1 MNNNKMKRFPIKY
14 IRDKAKSAY
23 KKNSECYVCETSEK
37 LELHHVYS
45 MSELFNKWCRE
56 TGIVIKE
63 LDDILQY
70 REDFISSHHQEIYED
85 VRTLCKTCHLRL
97 HKLFGQNPALQTA
110 PKQLLWLDKLKV
122 KFRRQNV

>member
-63 LDDILQY
+63 LEDILQH
-70 REDFISSHHQEIYED
+70 REDFIAEHHKEIYED

-97 HKLFGQNPALQTA
+97 HKLFGQNPALQTG
-110 PKQLLWLDKLKV
+110 PKQLVWLDRLKD
-122 KFRRQNV
+122 KFSGR